1 MEGSRHEKAIITVA
15 AYVIGFT
22 TAFVLFSNVSTKA
35 EKTFTYVPQVN
46 TASVIQAK
54 KEIEEPEKVEG
65 VFVTYTLGK
74 LMINVNGVENLL
86 SYNPAVSD
94 ISEKPAELTQGF
106 HYGDI
111 VYKVDQTDTFVFFCE
126 IHEPEA
132 ENCHGYIY
140 DIKADRIYPVIKDGN
155 PVEITPKSAN
165 QAIWTA
171 VGLKIASNYSANP
184 TAPWVLIDADSK
196 LDLE

>member
-22 TAFVLFSNVSTKA
+22 TAFVLFSNVSTKV

-54 KEIEEPEKVEG
+54 KAIEEPEKVEG

-74 LMINVNGVENLL
+74 LMINVNSVENLL

-111 VYKVDQTDTFVFFCE
+111 VYKVDQTDSFVFFCE